1 MNMLLLTSLSD
12 GALAGTLVGV
22 ILGSL
27 ILGGIIGFFITRMIV
42 KKQLKDNPPI
52 NEAQIRAMY
61 MSMGRKP
68 SEGDIKK
75 TMNAMKNAKGKKQ

>member
-1 MNMLLLTSLSD
+1 MNLILMSSLEG

-22 ILGSL
+22 IIGALLLGAVA
-27 ILGGIIGFFITRMIV
+27 GFLITRAIV

-52 NEAQIRAMY
+52 TEAQIRAMY

-68 SEGDIKK
+68 SEADIKK
-75 TMNAMKNAKGKKQ
+75 TMNAMKRAKK

>member
-1 MNMLLLTSLSD
+1 MLLLANLSG

-22 ILGSL
+22 IIGALL
-27 ILGGIIGFFITRMIV
+27 VGGIAGFFITRAIV

-52 NEAQIRAMY
+52 TEAQIRAMY

-68 SEGDIKK
+68 SESDIKK
-75 TMNAMKNAKGKKQ
+75 TMNAMKRAGKK

>member
-1 MNMLLLTSLSD
+1 MNLTILASLEG

-22 ILGSL
+22 I
-27 ILGGIIGFFITRMIV
+27 IGGIIVGAIIGFFVTRLIV

-52 NEAQIRAMY
+52 TEGQIRAMY

-75 TMNAMKNAKGKKQ
+75 TINAMKKAKK